1 MEEAFIRA
9 LNNLDKIME
18 LNEPRRV
25 AFLLCTLERIAY
37 DTKHKNSRILQVEL
51 DSNELLMAGDDPIW
65 EQISAK
71 ESVRIIKEILSELP
85 QDEQDIL
92 IYKSLY
98 RWSNQE
104 IADVM
109 GISANYVSVRL
120 SRVRKKVMNKYL
132 ESEDGV
138 R

>member
-1 MEEAFIRA
+1 M
-9 LNNLDKIME
+9 
-18 LNEPRRV
+18 
-25 AFLLCTLERIAY
+25 
-37 DTKHKNSRILQVEL
+37 EL
-51 DSNELLMAGDDPIW
+51 DSNELLTAGDDPIW
-65 EQISAK
+65 EQVSAQ
-71 ESVRIIKEILSELP
+71 ESVRILKEILSELP
-85 QDEQDIL
+85 QDDQDML
-92 IYKSLY
+92 IYKVVY
-98 RWSNQE
+98 EWSNQE

>member
-1 MEEAFIRA
+1 M
-9 LNNLDKIME
+9 
-18 LNEPRRV
+18 
-25 AFLLCTLERIAY
+25 
-37 DTKHKNSRILQVEL
+37 EL

-65 EQISAK
+65 DQVSAQ

-85 QDEQDIL
+85 QDDQDML
-92 IYKSLY
+92 IYKVVY
-98 RWSNQE
+98 EWSNQE

-120 SRVRKKVMNKYL
+120 SRVRKKVMNKYH

>member
-1 MEEAFIRA
+1 M
-9 LNNLDKIME
+9 
-18 LNEPRRV
+18 
-25 AFLLCTLERIAY
+25 
-37 DTKHKNSRILQVEL
+37 EL

-65 EQISAK
+65 DQVSAK

-104 IADVM
+104 IANVM
-109 GISANYVSVRL
+109 GISSNYVSVRL
-120 SRVRKKVMNKYL
+120 SRVRKKVMNKYH

>member
-1 MEEAFIRA
+1 MA
-9 LNNLDKIME
+9 
-18 LNEPRRV
+18 
-25 AFLLCTLERIAY
+25 
-37 DTKHKNSRILQVEL
+37 L

-65 EQISAK
+65 EQVSAQ

-85 QDEQDIL
+85 QDDQDML
-92 IYKSLY
+92 IYKVVY
-98 RWSNQE
+98 EWSNQE

-120 SRVRKKVMNKYL
+120 SRVRKKVMNKYH

>member
-1 MEEAFIRA
+1 MA
-9 LNNLDKIME
+9 
-18 LNEPRRV
+18 
-25 AFLLCTLERIAY
+25 
-37 DTKHKNSRILQVEL
+37 L
-51 DSNELLMAGDDPIW
+51 DSNELLTAGDDPIW
-65 EQISAK
+65 DQVSAK

-98 RWSNQE
+98 RWNNQE

>member
-1 MEEAFIRA
+1 M
-9 LNNLDKIME
+9 
-18 LNEPRRV
+18 
-25 AFLLCTLERIAY
+25 
-37 DTKHKNSRILQVEL
+37 EL

-65 EQISAK
+65 DQVSAQ

>member
-1 MEEAFIRA
+1 M
-9 LNNLDKIME
+9 
-18 LNEPRRV
+18 
-25 AFLLCTLERIAY
+25 
-37 DTKHKNSRILQVEL
+37 EL

-65 EQISAK
+65 DQVSAK

-109 GISANYVSVRL
+109 GISSNYVSVRL
-120 SRVRKKVMNKYL
+120 SRVRKKVMNKYH